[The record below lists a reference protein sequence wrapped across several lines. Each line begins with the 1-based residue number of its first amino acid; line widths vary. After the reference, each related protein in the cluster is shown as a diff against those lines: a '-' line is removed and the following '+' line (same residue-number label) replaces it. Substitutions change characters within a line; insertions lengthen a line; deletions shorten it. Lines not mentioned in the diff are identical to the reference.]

1 MSTLYIGVMSGTS
14 LDGVDAVL
22 VDFASGCNVLAHQT
36 LPFSATLR
44 QTLLDL
50 NHAGVNELHESALA
64 ANALAKIYANAIHLL
79 LDQQGL
85 RPAAVRAVGVHGQT
99 VRHQPGLH
107 DGIGYTLQLNNP
119 SLLAE
124 LCGVDVV
131 ADFRSRDVA
140 AGGQGAPL
148 VPAFHQS
155 LWGNTIETTAILNM
169 GGMANLSILYP
180 DNSISGF
187 DCGPGNVLLDLWC
200 QQHLGQA
207 YDADG
212 AWSAMGK
219 PSAALIERMLAEPF
233 FALAPPKS
241 TGRDLFHA
249 QWLNEHLSGFPDL
262 SPVDVQ
268 ASLVHLSA
276 RSATEALARF
286 APKTSR
292 LWVCGGGAYN
302 LHLMSLLR
310 SYLPKVA
317 VSTTASHGLPP
328 LQVEAAAF
336 AWLARQFV
344 MGLPGNLPEVTGAKG
359 FRVLGGLYPA

>member
-22 VDFASGCNVLAHQT
+22 VDFASGCRVLGHQT
-36 LPFSATLR
+36 LPLSPLLK
-44 QTLLDL
+44 QSLLDL
-50 NHAGVNELHESALA
+50 NHAGLNELHQSALA
-64 ANALAKIYANAIHLL
+64 ANALAKIYANAIDLL
-79 LDQQGL
+79 LGQQGL
-85 RPAAVRAVGVHGQT
+85 RSASVRAVGVHGQT

-107 DGIGYTLQLNNP
+107 DGVGYTLQLNNP

-124 LCGVDVV
+124 LCGIDVV

-155 LWGNTIETTAILNM
+155 LWGSTAETNVILNI
-169 GGMANLSILYP
+169 GGMANLSILHP
-180 DNSISGF
+180 DHSVLGF

-200 QQHLGQA
+200 QQHLGLA
-207 YDADG
+207 FDADG
-212 AWSAMGK
+212 AWSAKGK
-219 PSAALIERMLAEPF
+219 PSEALIERMLTEPF

-249 QWLNEHLSGFPDL
+249 AWLAKHLTDFQAL

-276 RSATEALARF
+276 RCTTEAVARF
-286 APKTSR
+286 APKAR
-292 LWVCGGGAYN
+292 GLWVCGGGAYN
-302 LHLMSLLR
+302 LQLMSLLA

-336 AWLARQFV
+336 AWLARQFIL
-344 MGLPGNLPEVTGAKG
+344 GLPGNLPDVTGAKG
-359 FRVLGGLYPA
+359 LRVLGGLYPA

>member
-22 VDFASGCNVLAHQT
+22 VDFASGCRVLGHQT
-36 LPFSATLR
+36 LPLPPSLK

-50 NHAGVNELHESALA
+50 NHAGLNELHQSAMA
-64 ANALAKIYANAIHLL
+64 ANALAKIYAKAIDLL

-85 RPAAVRAVGVHGQT
+85 RSASVRAVGVHGQT

-107 DGIGYTLQLNNP
+107 DGVGYTLQLNNP

-124 LCGVDVV
+124 LCGIDVV

-155 LWGNTIETTAILNM
+155 LWGSTAETNVILNI
-169 GGMANLSILYP
+169 GGMANLSILHP
-180 DNSISGF
+180 DHSVLGF

-212 AWSAMGK
+212 AWSAKGK
-219 PSAALIERMLAEPF
+219 PSEALIQHMLTEPF
-233 FALAPPKS
+233 FALVPPKS

-249 QWLNEHLSGFPDL
+249 QWLAQYLSDFQSL

-268 ASLVHLSA
+268 ASLAHLSA
-276 RSATEALARF
+276 RSATEAVARF
-286 APKTSR
+286 APKAR
-292 LWVCGGGAYN
+292 GLWVCGGGAYN
-302 LHLMSLLR
+302 LQLMSLLA

-336 AWLARQFV
+336 AWLARQFIL
-344 MGLPGNLPEVTGAKG
+344 GLPGNLPDVTGAKG
-359 FRVLGGLYPA
+359 LRVLGGLYPA

>member
-1 MSTLYIGVMSGTS
+1 L
-14 LDGVDAVL
+14 
-22 VDFASGCNVLAHQT
+22 
-36 LPFSATLR
+36 
-44 QTLLDL
+44 
-50 NHAGVNELHESALA
+50 
-64 ANALAKIYANAIHLL
+64 
-79 LDQQGL
+79 GL
-85 RPAAVRAVGVHGQT
+85 
-99 VRHQPGLH
+99 
-107 DGIGYTLQLNNP
+107 
-119 SLLAE
+119 
-124 LCGVDVV
+124 
-131 ADFRSRDVA
+131 
-140 AGGQGAPL
+140 
-148 VPAFHQS
+148 
-155 LWGNTIETTAILNM
+155 
-169 GGMANLSILYP
+169 
-180 DNSISGF
+180 
-187 DCGPGNVLLDLWC
+187 
-200 QQHLGQA
+200 A

-249 QWLNEHLSGFPDL
+249 QWLNAYLSGFPNL

-276 RSATEALARF
+276 RSATEAVARF

-302 LHLMSLLR
+302 LHLMSLLG